1 MARSQDKTEKPTD
14 RRKRDARRE
23 GRVAKSQEVG
33 AALSLIGLVLT
44 VRFLGPRAGDAIAS
58 QSARLFAN
66 ADLGLEAG
74 VANGVGNMV
83 LVGLIPFLGLSV
95 LLGIAGGVGQVG
107 FSLAPKALQPK
118 LSNLSF
124 KRGLQ
129 KLKPSTA
136 AWELVRSVI
145 KLGGLF
151 LVVWGPMQAWLPTI
165 GAPLGLLSGIESTG
179 SQITGIIIRA
189 AILAVVIAGA
199 DYAVVRFRQGKELK
213 MTKEELKKEMKDQDG
228 DPLIK
233 GQRRRRAAEMTR
245 GRMLIDVALADIVVT
260 NPTHLSVAL
269 RYDADEGAPKVLAKG
284 AGDIAKKIR
293 HEAYR
298 NGVTVLEDKP
308 LARALFRKVKVG
320 SFVPA
325 ALYEAVAVVLA
336 VAYRR
341 RGRRAA

>member
-245 GRMLIDVALADIVVT
+245 GRMLIDV
-260 NPTHLSVAL
+260 
-269 RYDADEGAPKVLAKG
+269 
-284 AGDIAKKIR
+284 
-293 HEAYR
+293 
-298 NGVTVLEDKP
+298 
-308 LARALFRKVKVG
+308 
-320 SFVPA
+320 
-325 ALYEAVAVVLA
+325 
-336 VAYRR
+336 
-341 RGRRAA
+341 